1 MFTGCDQT
9 GRFCGKS
16 KTTWWNHFITA
27 DNDTLYAFSRLGIG
41 DALPSLGIL
50 EVVERF
56 VVSLYGGT
64 KCPKN
69 ITSLSDLRWYLFSKF
84 QLEANKLP
92 PTFGAFK
99 YKLFRTHYIT
109 MVLRRS
115 HLPIQKLPP
124 PLNYG
129 WENEDSSLVQILTD
143 NLPAPM
149 ALIEL
154 SSCSCKS
161 SCSNNRCKCRKNGFT
176 CTDMCKCLECR
187 NNDDEE
193 NEADEDIDISDDYL

>member
-1 MFTGCDQT
+1 MPEKYHVIVC
-9 GRFCGKS
+9 
-16 KTTWWNHFITA
+16 
-27 DNDTLYAFSRLGIG
+27 
-41 DALPSLGIL
+41 
-50 EVVERF
+50 
-56 VVSLYGGT
+56 
-64 KCPKN
+64 
-69 ITSLSDLRWYLFSKF
+69 LFSKF